1 MMGSAPA
8 KVARSPGGRFARKG
22 TRKSA
27 AQWRER
33 NEDFVA
39 VGCCATCA
47 TRLSYELDY
56 EPGNEKR
63 VRTGTRHWS
72 PRARRVR
79 RAHRHPHGVIPVY
92 RTSLASPIR
101 PIRLPLDQPLEH
113 HRVHDLGLLGV
124 TRAAQAPPRP
134 AHATGRPRVAP
145 PIAPLHPDQPSF
157 SPLIRATAASTRPHG
172 VCEPRSQPT
181 LETQRSRLMCPDYEP
196 VRAA

>member
-1 MMGSAPA
+1 M
-8 KVARSPGGRFARKG
+8 RSPGGRFARKG

-101 PIRLPLDQPLEH
+101 PIRLPLEH
-113 HRVHDLGLLGV
+113 HRVHDLGLLARGHSRRPGAA
-124 TRAAQAPPRP
+124 TTSARDRPTSSRASDRTPPSRP
-134 AHATGRPRVAP
+134 AF
-145 PIAPLHPDQPSF
+145 IQPSYP
-157 SPLIRATAASTRPHG
+157 SDRGKHPTARCLRAEVSAHS
-172 VCEPRSQPT
+172 
-181 LETQRSRLMCPDYEP
+181 
-196 VRAA
+196 